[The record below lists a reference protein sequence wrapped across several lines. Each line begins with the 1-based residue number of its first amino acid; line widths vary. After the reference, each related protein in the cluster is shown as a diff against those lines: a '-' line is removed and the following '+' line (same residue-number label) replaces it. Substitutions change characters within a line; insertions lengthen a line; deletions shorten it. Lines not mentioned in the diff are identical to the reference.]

1 MDAIPD
7 DVFTA
12 RLVGGPADGLVFEVA
27 SDQVE
32 ITLAPMVMFG
42 AVDHPDANAMSD
54 ALRGATY
61 RYTGE
66 LEVLADPAETGEGDR
81 RPLFTFVSSDEPGED
96 AAPGAVRG

>member
-1 MDAIPD
+1 
-7 DVFTA
+7 
-12 RLVGGPADGLVFEVA
+12 
-27 SDQVE
+27 
-32 ITLAPMVMFG
+32 
-42 AVDHPDANAMSD
+42 MSD

-81 RPLFTFVSSDEPGED
+81 RALFTFVSSDEPGED